1 MGYIRGRG
9 RISRVILWYYL
20 EVFNVISMEGFIM
33 LSIYSEG
40 LLWFITFVDCPV
52 EPVEVGLVVVQAE
65 GDAALG
71 DPQIGCK

>member
-1 MGYIRGRG
+1 
-9 RISRVILWYYL
+9 
-20 EVFNVISMEGFIM
+20 VISMEGFIM